1 MTCLLCDTP
10 VHQKESF
17 TSLLFQFQK
26 KNYICEDCW
35 SRFERIDNLH
45 CSSCYK
51 SGVEGICQDCLC
63 WQKQGHEIHHQ
74 ALFTYNEMMKQYFS
88 SYKFQGDY
96 LLRKIFSN
104 EIKRAL
110 ADYKSYTIVPIPL
123 SEESLKKRKFNQV
136 TGFLED
142 ASISYQRLLEV
153 QGKSKPTQS
162 NKTRKERMQT
172 KQFFQVANK
181 EILPERILLVDDIYT
196 TGATLIL
203 AKQVLYE
210 KGVKTIKTFSLAR

>member
-1 MTCLLCDTP
+1 
-10 VHQKESF
+10 
-17 TSLLFQFQK
+17 
-26 KNYICEDCW
+26 
-35 SRFERIDNLH
+35 
-45 CSSCYK
+45 
-51 SGVEGICQDCLC
+51 
-63 WQKQGHEIHHQ
+63 
-74 ALFTYNEMMKQYFS
+74 MMKQYFS

-196 TGATLIL
+196 TGATLLL
-203 AKQVLYE
+203 ARQVLYE

>member
-1 MTCLLCDTP
+1 M
-10 VHQKESF
+10 
-17 TSLLFQFQK
+17 
-26 KNYICEDCW
+26 
-35 SRFERIDNLH
+35 
-45 CSSCYK
+45 
-51 SGVEGICQDCLC
+51 
-63 WQKQGHEIHHQ
+63 
-74 ALFTYNEMMKQYFS
+74 
-88 SYKFQGDY
+88 
-96 LLRKIFSN
+96 LRKIFSN

-196 TGATLIL
+196 TGATLLL
-203 AKQVLYE
+203 ARQVLYE

>member
-1 MTCLLCDTP
+1 
-10 VHQKESF
+10 
-17 TSLLFQFQK
+17 
-26 KNYICEDCW
+26 
-35 SRFERIDNLH
+35 
-45 CSSCYK
+45 
-51 SGVEGICQDCLC
+51 
-63 WQKQGHEIHHQ
+63 
-74 ALFTYNEMMKQYFS
+74 MKQYFS

-196 TGATLIL
+196 TGATLLL
-203 AKQVLYE
+203 ARQVLYE

>member
-1 MTCLLCDTP
+1 
-10 VHQKESF
+10 
-17 TSLLFQFQK
+17 
-26 KNYICEDCW
+26 
-35 SRFERIDNLH
+35 
-45 CSSCYK
+45 
-51 SGVEGICQDCLC
+51 
-63 WQKQGHEIHHQ
+63 
-74 ALFTYNEMMKQYFS
+74 MMKQYFS

-153 QGKSKPTQS
+153 QGKS
-162 NKTRKERMQT
+162 
-172 KQFFQVANK
+172 
-181 EILPERILLVDDIYT
+181 
-196 TGATLIL
+196 
-203 AKQVLYE
+203 
-210 KGVKTIKTFSLAR
+210 